1 MLNGLSFLAVITALL
16 QMRIAPQGQP
26 TRRGSAWAQLGEG
39 IRYIAAEKTIRTLI
53 VLVASMSFFGIAA
66 VTLFPAWAVR
76 VLGGDAT
83 TNGLLLSARG
93 LGSLI
98 SALLIAALG
107 RFDYKGRLLTAG
119 TFAFPVLLL
128 AFALTRWLPLALL
141 ALVGVGMAAIL
152 VMNLANAL
160 VQSLVPDSLRGRVM
174 SVYSMTFFGL
184 MPLGA
189 LWVGSLA
196 EYASAPRAVILAAL
210 LLLGVATIAW
220 FFAPRVRQL
229 K

>member
-1 MLNGLSFLAVITALL
+1 
-16 QMRIAPQGQP
+16 
-26 TRRGSAWAQLGEG
+26 
-39 IRYIAAEKTIRTLI
+39 
-53 VLVASMSFFGIAA
+53 
-66 VTLFPAWAVR
+66 VR

-93 LGSLI
+93 VGSLI
-98 SALLIAALG
+98 SALLIASLG
-107 RFDYKGRLLTAG
+107 RFDYKGRLLTVG

-128 AFALTRWLPLALL
+128 AFAFTRWLPLALL
-141 ALVGVGMAAIL
+141 VLVGVGMAAIL

-189 LWVGSLA
+189 LWIGSLA
-196 EYASAPRAVILAAL
+196 EYAGAPPAVIVAAL
-210 LLLGVATIAW
+210 LLLGVAAIAW
-220 FFAPRVRQL
+220 FFAPRLRAL
-229 K
+229 E